1 MTDTA
6 PSPAL
11 IPIDPQALEV
21 ALEAFGQQ
29 RLYGIEAMEAAI
41 RAYLAASGLPG
52 VVGALKNVR
61 HAIMEGNPEAI
72 VDTIWVSDIET
83 AVDHID
89 CALAAIKGGGDA
101 G

>member
-6 PSPAL
+6 PPPAL
-11 IPIDPQALEV
+11 IPIDPKALEV
-21 ALEAFGQQ
+21 AKAEAHKVW
-29 RLYGIEAMEAAI
+29 LTLDDYVEAAI

>member
-1 MTDTA
+1 MTA
-6 PSPAL
+6 PPPAL

-21 ALEAFGQQ
+21 
-29 RLYGIEAMEAAI
+29 
-41 RAYLAASGLPG
+41 
-52 VVGALKNVR
+52 ALKNVR

-72 VDTIWVSDIET
+72 VDTVWVSDIET

-89 CALAAIKGGGDA
+89 CALAAITGGGDA